1 MKPYHWRWRGRSPS
15 VLERVEGAVLLPVVA
30 IVVLERVE
38 SVVLG
43 LKCHAYA

>member
-1 MKPYHWRWRGRSPS
+1 M
-15 VLERVEGAVLLPVVA
+15 LERVEGAVLLPVVA

-43 LKCHAYA
+43 LKCHAYASRISEI